1 MGPLSTDQPP
11 TSARPIDEQAPLILV
26 VDDFADVREMYAAYL
41 RFAGFRVDE
50 AADGVEALAKAS
62 KLRPDLVLMD
72 LSLPGLDGWEA
83 TRRIKADEQTRH
95 IPVVALTGH
104 TLAPYLQRARDAGVD
119 GFLAKPC
126 LPDALVAEV
135 RRLLPRASRPAEP

>member
-1 MGPLSTDQPP
+1 MATNKEP
-11 TSARPIDEQAPLILV
+11 TTPAPERVDARGPLILV

-50 AADGVEALAKAS
+50 AVAL
-62 KLRPDLVLMD
+62 LPDLVLMD

-83 TRRIKADEQTRH
+83 TRRIKADAATRH

-104 TLAPYLQRARDAGVD
+104 TLAPFVQRAKDAGVD

-126 LPDALVAEV
+126 LPEALVSEV
-135 RRLLPRASRPAEP
+135 KRLLASRRPH

>member
-1 MGPLSTDQPP
+1 MATNKEP
-11 TSARPIDEQAPLILV
+11 TTPAPERVDARGPLILV

-50 AADGVEALAKAS
+50 AVDGLEALQKAAA
-62 KLRPDLVLMD
+62 LLPDLVLMD

-83 TRRIKADEQTRH
+83 TRRIKADAATRH

-104 TLAPYLQRARDAGVD
+104 TLAPFVQRAKDAGVD

-126 LPDALVAEV
+126 LPEALVSEV
-135 RRLLPRASRPAEP
+135 KRLLASRRPH